1 MSYAEAPRIPIMRMG
16 STLMV
21 SIQVELSDDVV
32 MELSD
37 QLTEKIAEVGARGVL
52 IEISA
57 LDVVDSFIGKVL
69 NDLAGAARLLGAEVV
84 VVGMQPSVAITLV
97 ELGLSMPGVK
107 TALSIEQGLEMLTGD
122 RSGDAGAEGAR
133 GRRGS

>member
-1 MSYAEAPRIPIMRMG
+1 MSDEALRIPIMRMG

-37 QLTEKIAEVGARGVL
+37 QLTEKIAEVAARGVL

-69 NDLAGAARLLGAEVV
+69 NDLASAARLLGAEVV

-107 TALSIEQGLEMLTGD
+107 TALSIEQGLEMLTGH
-122 RSGDAGAEGAR
+122 RAGDAGAGGTG
-133 GRRGS
+133 GRHGS